1 MRLKRVIERGHAP
14 LANQL
19 DGSRHIHDQLG
30 IAVGMESTLK
40 RPAQLTASIS
50 EIGAQSWEFSNWR

>member
-1 MRLKRVIERGHAP
+1 
-14 LANQL
+14 
-19 DGSRHIHDQLG
+19 
-30 IAVGMESTLK
+30 MESSLK